1 LNCGALAEY
10 QQATDRLPATN
21 DIMLTVSGSARPAGT
36 SSLQLAAIPGALPAK
51 EAGRFMCVGVTVCK

>member
-21 DIMLTVSGSARPAGT
+21 DIMLTVNGSARPAGT
-36 SSLQLAAIPGALPAK
+36 SSLQLPAIPDELAAE
-51 EAGRFMCVGVTVCK
+51 EAGPFMCVGVAVYK